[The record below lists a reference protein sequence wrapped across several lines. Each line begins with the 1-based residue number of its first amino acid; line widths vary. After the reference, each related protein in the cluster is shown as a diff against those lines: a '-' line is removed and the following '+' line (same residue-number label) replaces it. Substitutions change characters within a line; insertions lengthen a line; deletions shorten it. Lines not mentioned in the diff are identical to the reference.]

1 MGFFKNSVEAPKSLS
16 KNTHPTLMEGLLLK
30 SLNDQRQSKILCD
43 VVLLVENEE
52 FSAHKG
58 ILAANSH
65 YFMAMF
71 TTDMIEKEQERVIL
85 KKLKPSVV
93 KEILDFLYTGRIEI
107 DNKNV
112 RDLLEASSFLI
123 ISSVNDKCW
132 QFLEEYLN
140 VETCLIVLSIADE
153 FYNLDLYKKA
163 LKFLCRE
170 FLSVAKTREFLELS
184 TAEIKE
190 LLSSDDIY
198 LDDEIQLLEILIK
211 WVNFDRSNRRK
222 YIPELMKLVR
232 FHFIKPGILDSQLFK
247 DLATDLEIVSQTEQL
262 SSLTSGGE
270 APRKSYSNIEV
281 IIIAGGVDETRIL
294 DTVCCYIP
302 SANKWCELAS
312 MNTPRWR
319 SQMVLLNNSVLAIGG
334 LKEVSTTNPEIPFL
348 ETYQPRKDSWQAIQT
363 LDLPFPVES
372 DSYQT
377 GRLGDEVIFVGDNLQ
392 TSRVF
397 GMRDIQGAVKF
408 TTLAPTLIGR
418 IGQCVVTSS
427 EYLYVI
433 GGSSLPVSSLTPF
446 GEDAVQRYN
455 RDRDVWVSA
464 APMNQPRFGA
474 SAASIDNK
482 VYVIGG
488 CHGRIT
494 HQSGEVYDPSTER
507 WTFIAPMATARV
519 HCATA
524 VHDGKLWVFGGLSE
538 PRGSAVRDVEC
549 YDPDTNNWTSVAP
562 MPGAR
567 ADFSCSVGQVAYR
580 TVCDVLGL

>member
-123 ISSVNDKCW
+123 ISSVTDKCW

-153 FYNLDLYKKA
+153 FYNLDLNKKA

-348 ETYQPRKDSWQAIQT
+348 ETYQPRKDSWQAIHT
-363 LDLPFPVES
+363 LDLP
-372 DSYQT
+372 
-377 GRLGDEVIFVGDNLQ
+377 
-392 TSRVF
+392 
-397 GMRDIQGAVKF
+397 
-408 TTLAPTLIGR
+408 
-418 IGQCVVTSS
+418 
-427 EYLYVI
+427 
-433 GGSSLPVSSLTPF
+433 
-446 GEDAVQRYN
+446 
-455 RDRDVWVSA
+455 A

-507 WTFIAPMATARV
+507 WTFLAPMATARV

-567 ADFSCSVGQVAYR
+567 A
-580 TVCDVLGL
+580 